1 MSWIWLRLSGWYWG
15 TPTPRSEGFL
25 CLNMFLTPLIVLGAL
40 ALALCIAGILEY
52 QFHMRSLAAIPLR
65 IHVNGTR
72 GKSSVTRLIAAGLR
86 EAGIRTFAKTTG
98 TAPRVIDSEGKDRI
112 IHRLRLPS
120 IGEQTRLL
128 SYFAAEKPEAVVMEC
143 MAVQPQY
150 QWIAEHQM
158 VQSQIGVITN
168 LRPDHLDEMGPTE
181 DDVAFSLCNTVP
193 VDGTLITGE
202 DQKPEILQK
211 IAAQNGTAFIQS
223 DETKIT
229 QEELDNFSYM
239 EHPANVAV
247 ALDVCKEA
255 GVDRKIALAG
265 MHKVQPDLGALIAWN
280 LDKDEKRIQF
290 VNGMAANDPVSTL
303 QIWKFVIDRY
313 PAEGGT
319 CVFFNS
325 RDDRPVRTR
334 QMIELTLEEIKPDHF
349 IIRGDKV
356 DATVQRLLHHSPATK
371 VQTIGLNEDYGSV
384 VNMMMDLPHD
394 TLIYAIGNQVGA
406 GQEILSKISDYR
418 HHG

>member
-1 MSWIWLRLSGWYWG
+1 MATI
-15 TPTPRSEGFL
+15 
-25 CLNMFLTPLIVLGAL
+25 PLIVLGTL
-40 ALALCIAGILEY
+40 AFALCIAGILEFQY
-52 QFHMRSLAAIPLR
+52 HLRSLDAIPLR

-72 GKSSVTRLIAAGLR
+72 GKSSVTRLVAAGLR
-86 EAGIRTFAKTTG
+86 EGGLRTFAKTTG

-120 IGEQTRLL
+120 IGEQVRLL
-128 SYFAAEKPEAVVMEC
+128 SYFASERPQAVVMEC

-158 VQSQIGVITN
+158 VKSHIGVITN
-168 LRPDHLDEMGPTE
+168 VRPDHLDEMGPTE
-181 DDVAFSLCNTVP
+181 DDVAYSLCNTIP
-193 VDGTLITGE
+193 VDGILITGE
-202 DQKPEILQK
+202 DQKKDILK
-211 IAAQNGTAFIQS
+211 EVASSNRS
-223 DETKIT
+223 DLIFSDDKSVTND
-229 QEELDNFSYM
+229 ELDKFTYM
-239 EHPANVAV
+239 EHPSNVAV

-255 GVDRKIALAG
+255 GISRDIALAG
-265 MHKVQPDLGALIAWN
+265 MHKVQPDLGALVAWN
-280 LDKDEKRIQF
+280 LDMNEKRLQF

-313 PAEGGT
+313 PAVGGT

-325 RDDRPVRTR
+325 REDRPLRTR

-356 DATVQRLLHHSPATK
+356 TSAIKGLSHHSPKTDVK
-371 VQTIGLNEDYGSV
+371 VIGLDEPLNEV
-384 VNMMMDLPHD
+384 VDLLEDLPND

-406 GQEILSKISDYR
+406 GQDILQLISEYKYN
-418 HHG
+418 G

>member
-1 MSWIWLRLSGWYWG
+1 MSI
-15 TPTPRSEGFL
+15 
-25 CLNMFLTPLIVLGAL
+25 TPLIVLGAL
-40 ALALCIAGILEY
+40 ALALCIAGILEFQY
-52 QFHMRSLAAIPLR
+52 HMRSLAAIPLR

-98 TAPRVIDSEGKDRI
+98 TAPRVIDAEGKDRI

-128 SYFAAEKPEAVVMEC
+128 SYFADEKPDAVVMEC

-158 VQSQIGVITN
+158 VQSHLGVITN
-168 LRPDHLDEMGPTE
+168 VRPDHLDEMGPTE
-181 DDVAFSLCNTVP
+181 DDVAYSLCNTIP
-193 VDGTLITGE
+193 IGGTLITGE
-202 DQKPEILQK
+202 EQKPEILK
-211 IAAQNGTAFIQS
+211 NVAAANNTEFIQS
-223 DETKIT
+223 DETQIT
-229 QEELDNFSYM
+229 LEDLDNFSYM

-247 ALDVCKEA
+247 ALDVCTKV
-255 GVDRKIALAG
+255 GVDRDIALSG
-265 MHKVQPDLGALIAWN
+265 MHKVKPDLGALIAWY
-280 LDKDEKRIQF
+280 LDKDDKRIQF
-290 VNGMAANDPVSTL
+290 INGMAANDPVSTL

-325 RDDRPVRTR
+325 RDDRPIRTR

-356 DATVQRLLHHSPATK
+356 ENTVQRLLHHSPGTK
-371 VQTIGLNEDYGSV
+371 VQIIGLNDDFDNV
-384 VNMMMDLPHD
+384 VDTLIDLPHD

-406 GQEILSKISDYR
+406 GQELLNKIAEYR
-418 HHG
+418 YHG

>member
-1 MSWIWLRLSGWYWG
+1 
-15 TPTPRSEGFL
+15 
-25 CLNMFLTPLIVLGAL
+25 
-40 ALALCIAGILEY
+40 
-52 QFHMRSLAAIPLR
+52 
-65 IHVNGTR
+65 
-72 GKSSVTRLIAAGLR
+72 KSSVTRLIAAGLR
-86 EAGIRTFAKTTG
+86 EAGFRTFAKTTG

-128 SYFAAEKPEAVVMEC
+128 SYFASGKPDAVVMEC

-158 VQSQIGVITN
+158 VKSHIGVITN
-168 LRPDHLDEMGPTE
+168 VRPDHLDEMGPTE
-181 DDVAFSLCNTVP
+181 DDVAYSLCNTIP
-193 VDGTLITGE
+193 VDGILITGE
-202 DQKPEILQK
+202 DQKPDILK
-211 IAAQNGTAFIQS
+211 RVAELNGTTFIQS
-223 DETKIT
+223 DETLIA

-247 ALDVCKEA
+247 ALDVCKKA
-255 GVDRKIALAG
+255 GVDRKIALEG

-280 LDKDEKRIQF
+280 LDNDQKRIQF

-313 PAEGGT
+313 PGAGGT

-334 QMIELTLEEIKPDHF
+334 QMIELTLKEIKPDHF

-356 DATVQRLLHHSPATK
+356 QSTLNRLANHSPTTK
-371 VQTIGLNEDYGSV
+371 IKTIGLTDDIGTTVEMLVS
-384 VNMMMDLPHD
+384 LPHD

-406 GQEILSKISDYR
+406 GQEILTQISKYR
-418 HHG
+418 HYG

>member
-1 MSWIWLRLSGWYWG
+1 MATI
-15 TPTPRSEGFL
+15 
-25 CLNMFLTPLIVLGAL
+25 PLIVLGTL
-40 ALALCIAGILEY
+40 AFALCIAGILEFQY
-52 QFHMRSLAAIPLR
+52 HLRSLDAIPLR

-72 GKSSVTRLIAAGLR
+72 GKSSVTRLVAAGLR
-86 EAGIRTFAKTTG
+86 EGGLRTFAKTTG

-120 IGEQTRLL
+120 IGEQVRLL
-128 SYFAAEKPEAVVMEC
+128 SYFASERPQAVVMEC

-158 VQSQIGVITN
+158 VKSHIGVITN
-168 LRPDHLDEMGPTE
+168 VRPDHLDEMGPTE
-181 DDVAFSLCNTVP
+181 DDVAYSLCNTIP
-193 VDGTLITGE
+193 VDGILITGE
-202 DQKPEILQK
+202 DQKKDILK
-211 IAAQNGTAFIQS
+211 EVASSNRSNLIFS
-223 DETKIT
+223 DDKSVTND
-229 QEELDNFSYM
+229 ELDKFTYM
-239 EHPANVAV
+239 EHPSNVAV

-255 GVDRKIALAG
+255 GISRDIALAG
-265 MHKVQPDLGALIAWN
+265 MHKVQPDLGALVAWN
-280 LDKDEKRIQF
+280 LDMNEKRLQF

-313 PAEGGT
+313 PAVGGT

-325 RDDRPVRTR
+325 REDRPLRTR

-356 DATVQRLLHHSPATK
+356 TSAVKGLSHHSPKTDVK
-371 VQTIGLNEDYGSV
+371 VIGLDEPLNEV
-384 VNMMMDLPHD
+384 VDLLEDLPND

-406 GQEILSKISDYR
+406 GQDILQLISEYKYN
-418 HHG
+418 G

>member
-1 MSWIWLRLSGWYWG
+1 MATI
-15 TPTPRSEGFL
+15 
-25 CLNMFLTPLIVLGAL
+25 PLIVLGTL
-40 ALALCIAGILEY
+40 AFALCIAGILEFQY
-52 QFHMRSLAAIPLR
+52 HLRSLDAIPLR

-72 GKSSVTRLIAAGLR
+72 GKSSVTRLVAAGLR
-86 EAGIRTFAKTTG
+86 EGGLRTFAKTTG

-120 IGEQTRLL
+120 IGEQVRLL
-128 SYFAAEKPEAVVMEC
+128 SYFASERPQAVVMEC

-158 VQSQIGVITN
+158 VKSHIGVITN
-168 LRPDHLDEMGPTE
+168 VRPDHLDEMGPTE
-181 DDVAFSLCNTVP
+181 DDVAYSLCNTIP
-193 VDGTLITGE
+193 VDGILITGE
-202 DQKPEILQK
+202 DQKKDILK
-211 IAAQNGTAFIQS
+211 EVASSNRS
-223 DETKIT
+223 DLIFSDDKSVTND
-229 QEELDNFSYM
+229 ELDKFTYM
-239 EHPANVAV
+239 EHPSNVAV

-255 GVDRKIALAG
+255 GISRNIALAG
-265 MHKVQPDLGALIAWN
+265 MHKVQPDLGALVAWN
-280 LDKDEKRIQF
+280 LDMNEKRLQF

-313 PAEGGT
+313 PAVGGT

-325 RDDRPVRTR
+325 REDRPLRTR

-356 DATVQRLLHHSPATK
+356 TSAVKGLSHHSPKTDVK
-371 VQTIGLNEDYGSV
+371 VIGLDEPLNEV
-384 VNMMMDLPHD
+384 VNLLEDLPND

-406 GQEILSKISDYR
+406 GQDILQLISEYK
-418 HHG
+418 

>member
-1 MSWIWLRLSGWYWG
+1 MATI
-15 TPTPRSEGFL
+15 
-25 CLNMFLTPLIVLGAL
+25 PLIVLGTL
-40 ALALCIAGILEY
+40 AFALCIAGILEFQY
-52 QFHMRSLAAIPLR
+52 HLRSLDAIPLR

-72 GKSSVTRLIAAGLR
+72 GKSSVTRLVAAGLR
-86 EAGIRTFAKTTG
+86 EGGLRTFAKTTG

-120 IGEQTRLL
+120 IGEQVRLL
-128 SYFAAEKPEAVVMEC
+128 SYFASERPQAVVMEC

-158 VQSQIGVITN
+158 VKSHIGVITN
-168 LRPDHLDEMGPTE
+168 VRPDHLDEMGPTE
-181 DDVAFSLCNTVP
+181 DDVAYSLCNTIP
-193 VDGTLITGE
+193 VDGILITGE
-202 DQKPEILQK
+202 DQKKDILK
-211 IAAQNGTAFIQS
+211 EVASSNRS
-223 DETKIT
+223 DLIFSDDKSVTND
-229 QEELDNFSYM
+229 ELDKFTYM
-239 EHPANVAV
+239 EHPSNVAV

-255 GVDRKIALAG
+255 GISRDIALAG
-265 MHKVQPDLGALIAWN
+265 MHKVQPDLGALVAWN
-280 LDKDEKRIQF
+280 LDMKEKRLQF

-313 PAEGGT
+313 PAVGGT

-325 RDDRPVRTR
+325 REDRPLRTR

-356 DATVQRLLHHSPATK
+356 TSAIKGLSHHSPKTDVK
-371 VQTIGLNEDYGSV
+371 VIGLDEPLNEV
-384 VNMMMDLPHD
+384 VDLLEDLPND

-406 GQEILSKISDYR
+406 GQDILQLISEYKYN
-418 HHG
+418 G

>member
-1 MSWIWLRLSGWYWG
+1 MS
-15 TPTPRSEGFL
+15 
-25 CLNMFLTPLIVLGAL
+25 LTPLIVLGVL
-40 ALALCIAGILEY
+40 AIALCFAGIVEY

-98 TAPRVIDSEGKDRI
+98 TAPRVIDAEGKDRI

-120 IGEQTRLL
+120 IGEQVRLM
-128 SYFAAEKPEAVVMEC
+128 SYFAQEKPEAVVMEC

-150 QWIAEHQM
+150 QWIAEHKM
-158 VQSQIGVITN
+158 VQSHIGVITN
-168 LRPDHLDEMGPTE
+168 VRPDHMDEMGPTLT
-181 DDVAFSLCNTVP
+181 DVAHSLCNTVP
-193 VDGTLITGE
+193 MNGTLVTGHDRNDE
-202 DQKPEILQK
+202 VLDQVAKNNNSRYIK
-211 IAAQNGTAFIQS
+211 S
-223 DETKIT
+223 DESTVSRDEL
-229 QEELDNFSYM
+229 QEFSYM
-239 EHPANVAV
+239 EHPSNVAV

-255 GVDRKIALAG
+255 GVARNVALAG
-265 MHKVQPDLGALIAWN
+265 MQKVQPDLGALIVWN
-280 LDKDEKRIQF
+280 LVQDEKRIQF

-313 PAEGGT
+313 PGEGGT

-334 QMIELTLEEIKPDHF
+334 QLIELTFEEIKPDYF
-349 IIRGDKV
+349 IVRGDKIEG
-356 DATVQRLLHHSPATK
+356 TIERLQHHSPVTK
-371 VQTIGLNEDYGSV
+371 VFTIGLDQDLDIVGNELMS
-384 VNMMMDLPHD
+384 LPHD
-394 TLIYAIGNQVGA
+394 TLVYAIGNQVGA
-406 GQEILSKISDYR
+406 GQEILNKLSEFK